1 MLWYERVPLP
11 SISTNATHG
20 TAWTNTISV
29 DDMAAVVAQFR
40 LGAEIPG
47 FRSFFPLPLCHI
59 GCPTRLFA
67 TDMPAMP
74 SSPRSDMET
83 DLTKLSSPRI
93 FLVRM
98 LVFLV
103 LCALI
108 GIVLYKQ
115 IVVAFFANPGLNA
128 LIGAVLLI
136 GIILSFR
143 QVIRL
148 YPEVRWVNNF
158 RIADPGLAVDRRP
171 TLLAPMAAILGG
183 ERSGRM
189 SISQQTM
196 RHLLDS
202 IATRLDEARDIS
214 RYMTGLL
221 VFLGLLGTF
230 WGLIET
236 VGSVGKVIDGLKVG
250 GDAGALFDTLKEG
263 LAAPLGGMG
272 ISFSSSLFGL
282 AGSLILGFLDL
293 QSSQAQNRFYTD
305 LEDWLATTVRE
316 YSSGDGGAV
325 AVAGGSGNLQHAIE
339 RLRVAVE
346 EGAGTRGTTAA
357 MANLAEAI
365 QGLVA
370 HMRTE
375 QQMIR
380 EWADGQG
387 EQNREIKRLLERLA
401 RQPEKS

>member
-1 MLWYERVPLP
+1 
-11 SISTNATHG
+11 
-20 TAWTNTISV
+20 
-29 DDMAAVVAQFR
+29 MAS
-40 LGAEIPG
+40 GP
-47 FRSFFPLPLCHI
+47 
-59 GCPTRLFA
+59 
-67 TDMPAMP
+67 
-74 SSPRSDMET
+74 SPRSAMEIE
-83 DLTKLSSPRI
+83 LTKLSSPRI

-98 LVFLV
+98 LVFLM

-108 GIVLYKQ
+108 AVVLYKQ
-115 IVVAFFANPGLNA
+115 IVLAFFANPGLNA
-128 LIGAVLLI
+128 LIGLVLLI
-136 GIILSFR
+136 GTILAFR

-148 YPEVRWVNNF
+148 YPEVSWVNNF
-158 RIADPGLAVDRRP
+158 RIADPGLAIERRP

-183 ERSGRM
+183 ERTGRM
-189 SISQQTM
+189 TISQQTM

-305 LEDWLATTVRE
+305 LEDWLASTVRE
-316 YSSGDGGAV
+316 YSSETAGAGGDLQGAV
-325 AVAGGSGNLQHAIE
+325 E
-339 RLRVAVE
+339 RLRSAMD
-346 EGAGTRGTTAA
+346 EGGNNRGTTAA

-387 EQNREIKRLLERLA
+387 EQNREIKKLLERIA
-401 RQPEKS
+401 RQPEKN

>member
-1 MLWYERVPLP
+1 M
-11 SISTNATHG
+11 
-20 TAWTNTISV
+20 
-29 DDMAAVVAQFR
+29 
-40 LGAEIPG
+40 EIEL
-47 FRSFFPLPLCHI
+47 S
-59 GCPTRLFA
+59 
-67 TDMPAMP
+67 
-74 SSPRSDMET
+74 
-83 DLTKLSSPRI
+83 KLSSPRI

-103 LCALI
+103 LCGLV
-108 GIVLYKQ
+108 GVVLYKQ
-115 IVVAFFANPGLNA
+115 IVTAFFANPGLNA

-136 GIILSFR
+136 GVILAFR

-148 YPEVRWVNNF
+148 YPEVAWVNNF
-158 RIADPGLAVDRRP
+158 RIADPGLAIERRP

-183 ERSGRM
+183 ERTGRM
-189 SISQQTM
+189 SITQQTM

-305 LEDWLATTVRE
+305 LEDWLATTVRGI
-316 YSSGDGGAV
+316 SGDETGASGDMQG
-325 AVAGGSGNLQHAIE
+325 AIDRLRTTLEEGSGGGRN
-339 RLRVAVE
+339 
-346 EGAGTRGTTAA
+346 TTAA

>member
-1 MLWYERVPLP
+1 
-11 SISTNATHG
+11 
-20 TAWTNTISV
+20 
-29 DDMAAVVAQFR
+29 
-40 LGAEIPG
+40 
-47 FRSFFPLPLCHI
+47 
-59 GCPTRLFA
+59 
-67 TDMPAMP
+67 MP
-74 SSPRSDMET
+74 SGPSSRSEMEIE
-83 DLTKLSSPRI
+83 LSKLSSPRI

-103 LCALI
+103 LCALVMV
-108 GIVLYKQ
+108 VLYKQ
-115 IVVAFFANPGLNA
+115 IIMAFFANPGLNA

-148 YPEVRWVNNF
+148 YPEVAWVNNF
-158 RIADPGLAVDRRP
+158 RIATKSDRVLRDLD
-171 TLLAPMAAILGG
+171 LLAPMAAILGG

-189 SISQQTM
+189 TISQQTM

-236 VGSVGKVIDGLKVG
+236 VGSVGKVIEGLKVG
-250 GDAGALFDTLKEG
+250 GDAGALFDTLKDG
-263 LAAPLGGMG
+263 LAAPLAGMG

-305 LEDWLATTVRE
+305 LEDWLASTVRE
-316 YSSGDGGAV
+316 YGDGGSGL
-325 AVAGGSGNLQHAIE
+325 GGGELQQVME
-339 RLRVAVE
+339 RIRAAVE
-346 EGAGTRGTTAA
+346 ESGGGRSTTAA

-387 EQNREIKRLLERLA
+387 EQNREIKKLLERIA
-401 RQPEKS
+401 RHPEKS

>member
-1 MLWYERVPLP
+1 M
-11 SISTNATHG
+11 T
-20 TAWTNTISV
+20 
-29 DDMAAVVAQFR
+29 
-40 LGAEIPG
+40 
-47 FRSFFPLPLCHI
+47 
-59 GCPTRLFA
+59 
-67 TDMPAMP
+67 
-74 SSPRSDMET
+74 
-83 DLTKLSSPRI
+83 
-93 FLVRM
+93 
-98 LVFLV
+98 
-103 LCALI
+103 
-108 GIVLYKQ
+108 
-115 IVVAFFANPGLNA
+115 
-128 LIGAVLLI
+128 
-136 GIILSFR
+136 
-143 QVIRL
+143 
-148 YPEVRWVNNF
+148 
-158 RIADPGLAVDRRP
+158 
-171 TLLAPMAAILGG
+171 
-183 ERSGRM
+183 
-189 SISQQTM
+189 ISQQTM

-236 VGSVGKVIDGLKVG
+236 VGSVGKVIQGLKVG
-250 GDAGALFDTLKEG
+250 GDAGSLFDTLKEG

-305 LEDWLATTVRE
+305 LEDWLASTVRE
-316 YSSGDGGAV
+316 YGGEGVPGASSE
-325 AVAGGSGNLQHAIE
+325 LQLAME
-339 RLRVAVE
+339 RLRAVVE
-346 EGAGTRGTTAA
+346 EGGSARNTTAA

>member
-1 MLWYERVPLP
+1 
-11 SISTNATHG
+11 
-20 TAWTNTISV
+20 
-29 DDMAAVVAQFR
+29 
-40 LGAEIPG
+40 
-47 FRSFFPLPLCHI
+47 
-59 GCPTRLFA
+59 
-67 TDMPAMP
+67 MP
-74 SSPRSDMET
+74 SGPSSRSAMEVE
-83 DLTKLSSPRI
+83 LSKLSSPRI

-103 LCALI
+103 VCALI
-108 GIVLYKQ
+108 TVVLYKQ

-128 LIGAVLLI
+128 LIGFVLLV
-136 GIILSFR
+136 GIILCFR
-143 QVIRL
+143 QVVRL
-148 YPEVRWVNNF
+148 YPEVAWVNNF
-158 RIADPGLAVDRRP
+158 RIADPGLALARHP

-183 ERSGRM
+183 ERTGRM
-189 SISQQTM
+189 TISQQTM

-263 LAAPLGGMG
+263 LAAPLCGMG

-305 LEDWLATTVRE
+305 LEDWLASTVRE
-316 YSSGDGGAV
+316 YATEGTGGVSGDLQLAMEKLRAV
-325 AVAGGSGNLQHAIE
+325 
-339 RLRVAVE
+339 VE
-346 EGAGTRGTTAA
+346 EGGANRNATTA

-387 EQNREIKRLLERLA
+387 EQNKEIKRLLERLA

>member
-1 MLWYERVPLP
+1 
-11 SISTNATHG
+11 
-20 TAWTNTISV
+20 
-29 DDMAAVVAQFR
+29 
-40 LGAEIPG
+40 
-47 FRSFFPLPLCHI
+47 
-59 GCPTRLFA
+59 
-67 TDMPAMP
+67 MP
-74 SSPRSDMET
+74 SGPASRSAMEIE
-83 DLTKLSSPRI
+83 LAKLSSPRI

-103 LCALI
+103 LCALVT
-108 GIVLYKQ
+108 IVLYKQ
-115 IVVAFFANPGLNA
+115 IITAFFANPGLNA

-148 YPEVRWVNNF
+148 YPEVAWVNSF
-158 RIADPGLAVDRRP
+158 RIADPGLAIARHP

-189 SISQQTM
+189 TISQQTM

-305 LEDWLATTVRE
+305 LEDWLASTVRG
-316 YSSGDGGAV
+316 YSGESG
-325 AVAGGSGNLQHAIE
+325 AGGEFQAAVE
-339 RLRVAVE
+339 RLRLTLE
-346 EGAGTRGTTAA
+346 EGGASRGTTAA
-357 MANLAEAI
+357 IANLAEAI
-365 QGLVA
+365 QGLVT

-387 EQNREIKRLLERLA
+387 EQNREIKRLLEKLA

>member
-1 MLWYERVPLP
+1 
-11 SISTNATHG
+11 
-20 TAWTNTISV
+20 
-29 DDMAAVVAQFR
+29 
-40 LGAEIPG
+40 
-47 FRSFFPLPLCHI
+47 
-59 GCPTRLFA
+59 
-67 TDMPAMP
+67 MP
-74 SSPRSDMET
+74 SGPTSRSAIDIEMS
-83 DLTKLSSPRI
+83 KLSSPRI

-103 LCALI
+103 LCALVMV
-108 GIVLYKQ
+108 VLYKQ
-115 IVVAFFANPGLNA
+115 IYHAFLANPGLNA

-136 GIILSFR
+136 GILLAFR

-148 YPEVRWVNNF
+148 YPEVAWVNSF
-158 RIADPGLAVDRRP
+158 RIADPGLAIERHP

-282 AGSLILGFLDL
+282 AGSLMLGFLDL

-305 LEDWLATTVRE
+305 LEDWLASTVRE
-316 YSSGDGGAV
+316 YGSDGANGELPAVLERLRAALTDGGA
-325 AVAGGSGNLQHAIE
+325 N
-339 RLRVAVE
+339 R
-346 EGAGTRGTTAA
+346 TTATA
-357 MANLAEAI
+357 MANLADAI
-365 QGLVA
+365 QGLVM

-387 EQNREIKRLLERLA
+387 EQNREIKKLLERIA
-401 RQPEKS
+401 RQPENN

>member
-1 MLWYERVPLP
+1 MV
-11 SISTNATHG
+11 
-20 TAWTNTISV
+20 
-29 DDMAAVVAQFR
+29 
-40 LGAEIPG
+40 
-47 FRSFFPLPLCHI
+47 
-59 GCPTRLFA
+59 
-67 TDMPAMP
+67 
-74 SSPRSDMET
+74 
-83 DLTKLSSPRI
+83 
-93 FLVRM
+93 
-98 LVFLV
+98 
-103 LCALI
+103 
-108 GIVLYKQ
+108 VLYKQ

-136 GIILSFR
+136 GTILSFR

-148 YPEVRWVNNF
+148 YPEVTWVNSF
-158 RIADPGLAVDRRP
+158 RIADPGLAVERHP

-183 ERSGRM
+183 ERTGRM

-305 LEDWLATTVRE
+305 LEDWLASTVRE
-316 YSSGDGGAV
+316 YSGEAAAAGSSGELQGAV
-325 AVAGGSGNLQHAIE
+325 E
-339 RLRVAVE
+339 RLRLTLEAG
-346 EGAGTRGTTAA
+346 GASRGTTAA

-387 EQNREIKRLLERLA
+387 EQNREIKKLLERLA

>member
-1 MLWYERVPLP
+1 
-11 SISTNATHG
+11 
-20 TAWTNTISV
+20 
-29 DDMAAVVAQFR
+29 
-40 LGAEIPG
+40 
-47 FRSFFPLPLCHI
+47 
-59 GCPTRLFA
+59 
-67 TDMPAMP
+67 
-74 SSPRSDMET
+74 
-83 DLTKLSSPRI
+83 
-93 FLVRM
+93 M

-103 LCALI
+103 LCVLVA
-108 GIVLYKQ
+108 IVLYKQ

-128 LIGAVLLI
+128 LIGLVLLV
-136 GIILSFR
+136 GIILTFR

-148 YPEVRWVNNF
+148 RPEVAWVNNF
-158 RIADPGLAVDRRP
+158 RIADAGLALDRRP
-171 TLLAPMAAILGG
+171 RLLAPMAAILGG
-183 ERSGRM
+183 ERTGRM
-189 SISQQTM
+189 TISQQTM

-250 GDAGALFDTLKEG
+250 RRRRRAVRYPQGRAWPRRS
-263 LAAPLGGMG
+263 AAWAFR
-272 ISFSSSLFGL
+272 FSSSLFGL

-305 LEDWLATTVRE
+305 LEDWLASTVRE
-316 YSSGDGGAV
+316 YSGSDAV
-325 AVAGGSGNLQHAIE
+325 VAGAGSGEIQGALE
-339 RLRVAVE
+339 RLRVTVE
-346 EGAGTRGTTAA
+346 ESGANRNTTIA

-387 EQNREIKRLLERLA
+387 EQNRRSGSCLNAWPVSRRRTKQRRLPWRLHVHA
-401 RQPEKS
+401 AANPRSTTGRASSTRCRRSCCRSYSCCRCSWSCSSSCRRR

>member
-1 MLWYERVPLP
+1 
-11 SISTNATHG
+11 
-20 TAWTNTISV
+20 
-29 DDMAAVVAQFR
+29 
-40 LGAEIPG
+40 
-47 FRSFFPLPLCHI
+47 
-59 GCPTRLFA
+59 
-67 TDMPAMP
+67 MPAGP
-74 SSPRSDMET
+74 APRSAIEIE
-83 DLTKLSSPRI
+83 LNKLATPRI

-103 LCALI
+103 ACGLVAV
-108 GIVLYKQ
+108 VLYKQ
-115 IVVAFFANPGLNA
+115 IVLAFFANPGLNA
-128 LIGAVLLI
+128 LIGVVLLI
-136 GIILSFR
+136 GILLSFR

-148 YPEVRWVNNF
+148 YPEVSWVNNF
-158 RIADPGLAVDRRP
+158 RIADPGLALDRHP

-183 ERSGRM
+183 ERTGRM
-189 SISQQTM
+189 TITQATM

-305 LEDWLATTVRE
+305 LEDWLATTVRHYGDE
-316 YSSGDGGAV
+316 SGPSGDLPA
-325 AVAGGSGNLQHAIE
+325 ALDK
-339 RLRVAVE
+339 LRTAVE
-346 EGAGTRGTTAA
+346 EGGSSRTTTTA
-357 MANLAEAI
+357 MSNLAEAI

-387 EQNREIKRLLERLA
+387 EQNREIKRLLERIA

>member
-1 MLWYERVPLP
+1 
-11 SISTNATHG
+11 
-20 TAWTNTISV
+20 
-29 DDMAAVVAQFR
+29 
-40 LGAEIPG
+40 
-47 FRSFFPLPLCHI
+47 
-59 GCPTRLFA
+59 
-67 TDMPAMP
+67 MP
-74 SSPRSDMET
+74 SGPSSRSAMEIE
-83 DLTKLSSPRI
+83 LAKLSSPRI

-98 LVFLV
+98 VVFLV
-103 LCALI
+103 LCALVM
-108 GIVLYKQ
+108 IVLYKQ
-115 IVVAFFANPGLNA
+115 IITAFFANPFLNA
-128 LIGAVLLI
+128 LIGFVLLI
-136 GIILSFR
+136 GTVLSFR

-148 YPEVRWVNNF
+148 YPEVAWVNNF
-158 RIADPGLAVDRRP
+158 RIADPGLAIERHP

-189 SISQQTM
+189 TISQQTM

-214 RYMTGLL
+214 RYMTALL

-305 LEDWLATTVRE
+305 LEDWLASTVRG
-316 YSSGDGGAV
+316 YSGETG
-325 AVAGGSGNLQHAIE
+325 AGGEFHAAIE
-339 RLRVAVE
+339 RLRLSLE
-346 EGAGTRGTTAA
+346 DGGASRGNTAA

-365 QGLVA
+365 QGLVT

-387 EQNREIKRLLERLA
+387 EQNREIKRLLERIA
-401 RQPEKS
+401 KQPEKS

>member
-1 MLWYERVPLP
+1 M
-11 SISTNATHG
+11 
-20 TAWTNTISV
+20 
-29 DDMAAVVAQFR
+29 
-40 LGAEIPG
+40 
-47 FRSFFPLPLCHI
+47 
-59 GCPTRLFA
+59 
-67 TDMPAMP
+67 
-74 SSPRSDMET
+74 
-83 DLTKLSSPRI
+83 
-93 FLVRM
+93 
-98 LVFLV
+98 
-103 LCALI
+103 
-108 GIVLYKQ
+108 IVLYKQ
-115 IVVAFFANPGLNA
+115 IVLAFFANPGLNA
-128 LIGAVLLI
+128 LIGLVLLI
-136 GIILSFR
+136 GTILSFR

-148 YPEVRWVNNF
+148 YPEVAWVNNF
-158 RIADPGLAVDRRP
+158 RIADPGIAVERQHP
-171 TLLAPMAAILGG
+171 ILLAPMAAILGG
-183 ERSGRM
+183 ERTGRM
-189 SISQQTM
+189 TITQQTM

-282 AGSLILGFLDL
+282 AGWLILGFLDL

-305 LEDWLATTVRE
+305 LEDWLASTVRE
-316 YSSGDGGAV
+316 YSGESAAGASGD
-325 AVAGGSGNLQHAIE
+325 LQVAIE
-339 RLRVAVE
+339 RLRAAME
-346 EGAGTRGTTAA
+346 EGGNNRGTTAA

-387 EQNREIKRLLERLA
+387 EQNREIKKLLERLA
-401 RQPEKS
+401 RQPEKN